1 MMINKIAVCPIC
13 GKRTWLRI
21 QDGGYLNEYPIR
33 ANCINCRALIKGVY
47 IMDPKSP
54 YKGLHLLNAEI
65 EEQDP
70 DPDTLTMP
78 NVDYVAEIS
87 GELPCK
93 KVYTYEGGLPTS
105 PFLAAVDHL
114 ESVEARIERLKYFTK
129 NMMDWRKRKSIAFEL
144 LDEGSVEYI
153 ATALNNKMGDYK
165 YECDNYLKALHCLQ
179 EVVLEETKYLFLEPG
194 QDEYL
199 ANLRMRLA
207 ELDKDSLQEM
217 ASQMGG
223 VEDIILTYRKIIEVF
238 SSFMNVYPNLLP
250 AETFMRFIDKEHCND
265 GIATC
270 SFGDIKE
277 YYQDAYEAILLL
289 MYIPVCLDNIATRGD
304 FKAFDIGL
312 FADVKPTHIKRDF
325 KWYRSLDNG
334 TRLNKLNVSEQYQAV
349 IDLPANRFLRN
360 GIGHNN
366 VKYDSITQIVTAF
379 DLRKPN
385 KIKYQN
391 SLMSVAVD
399 CIGLARSAVIMS
411 EMILYILRQEFRTE
425 GIRTVMHPRF
435 YKGIEP
441 NMKCPC
447 GSGIKYKKCCRTEV
461 DQLLYMAEKEK
472 KTQ

>member
-1 MMINKIAVCPIC
+1 MNEIFKCRLC
-13 GKRTWLRI
+13 GKEYSYHEMSEEHYPAHSTGNDDIVAFDVIKMFDQLMSGEIADELINRI
-21 QDGGYLNEYPIR
+21 Q
-33 ANCINCRALIKGVY
+33 
-47 IMDPKSP
+47 
-54 YKGLHLLNAEI
+54 
-65 EEQDP
+65 
-70 DPDTLTMP
+70 
-78 NVDYVAEIS
+78 
-87 GELPCK
+87 
-93 KVYTYEGGLPTS
+93 
-105 PFLAAVDHL
+105 
-114 ESVEARIERLKYFTK
+114 
-129 NMMDWRKRKSIAFEL
+129 
-144 LDEGSVEYI
+144 EGSSIDNAAEDIFDNELAKPMYPKGR
-153 ATALNNKMGDYK
+153 TARTLCKSCNTFLGRYD
-165 YECDNYLKALHCLQ
+165 EAYLKFFKCDGNPK
-179 EVVLEETKYLFLEPG
+179 VVKGFQPKTK
-194 QDEYL
+194 
-199 ANLRMRLA
+199 LR
-207 ELDKDSLQEM
+207 
-217 ASQMGG
+217 
-223 VEDIILTYRKIIEVF
+223 
-238 SSFMNVYPNLLP
+238 
-250 AETFMRFIDKEHCND
+250 
-265 GIATC
+265 
-270 SFGDIKE
+270 
-277 YYQDAYEAILLL
+277 
-289 MYIPVCLDNIATRGD
+289 IPVCLDNIATRGD